1 MNIRNV
7 VCRTKKNVDD
17 LLILSNKAETGR
29 LEFVYIMLNAADVE
43 EVFSALARALSPT
56 SLQVQW
62 VLVQG
67 REATDQL
74 LQARR
79 DDLRTIFES
88 LDLAGELINLE
99 DGAAFP
105 VMDGF
110 EDFEDYLNVW
120 LFC

>member
-1 MNIRNV
+1 M
-7 VCRTKKNVDD
+7 DD

-29 LEFVYIMLNAADVE
+29 LEFVYIMLNTADAE
-43 EVFSALARALSPT
+43 EGFSALARALSPT

-62 VLVQG
+62 LLVQG

-74 LQARR
+74 LQVTKR

-88 LDLAGELINLE
+88 LDLAGGLINLE
-99 DGAAFP
+99 DGARFT

-110 EDFEDYLNVW
+110 EDFEDYLDVG

>member
-1 MNIRNV
+1 M
-7 VCRTKKNVDD
+7 DD

-29 LEFVYIMLNAADVE
+29 LEFVDIMLNTADAE
-43 EVFSALARALSPT
+43 EGFSALARALSPT

-62 VLVQG
+62 LLVQG
-67 REATDQL
+67 KEATEQL

-79 DDLRTIFES
+79 YDLKTIFES

-99 DGAAFP
+99 DGATFP
-105 VMDGF
+105 IINGF